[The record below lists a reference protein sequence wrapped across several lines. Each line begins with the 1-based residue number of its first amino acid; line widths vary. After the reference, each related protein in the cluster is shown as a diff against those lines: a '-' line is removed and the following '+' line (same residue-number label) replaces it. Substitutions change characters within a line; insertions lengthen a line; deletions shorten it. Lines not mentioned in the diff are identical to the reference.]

1 MAALKELLARIRAQ
15 ASEQGDDWVRQQ
27 LAAQPAPTARQ
38 AASRRRTR
46 PPERLSPAVSSR
58 SSQRRRMRSPSP
70 PVAGPGSSVGASA
83 ADRRGTGKKQ
93 QGGRMPCRGQGA
105 GRRSRAGMR
114 LGAGSQDGADRSP
127 VVRGGATAGSSPG
140 RSRRE
145 SAARRGSSS
154 SRGETTQA
162 GQRQT
167 DRRSTDRE
175 SERRQR
181 EPAAQR
187 GGHGGRAATSGT
199 DLAGEPGGSSRVSM
213 AAPPAGGDRDGGG
226 FSRCLSP
233 QGAAQRSGGPQQGRE
248 GSTSRHREEDRGAA
262 SSVTGCAGG
271 RGGPPPA
278 NMGAP
283 SVGGC
288 WAGGVSSLL
297 LPLQGSSGQDWS
309 SGLGTAGEAP
319 GTSDGSSGHRATA
332 TTDSIMEA
340 LRTAPASGPSAG
352 TVQAVGSEGS
362 RGPHPFPRL
371 PMEDPVRYLAGCV
384 KNSLAPSTWV
394 AYSSVWQQW
403 AELERYVQGPLG
415 AVEREDLTLWFLYLH
430 GTEHR
435 SRTGI
440 GRVLAALSFM
450 FKMQGC
456 GDVTKSF
463 VVRQVA
469 KGLRRG
475 QQRKDTRRPITLSI
489 LEGLFGQLDKVC
501 ASDYE
506 VALFQFAFSLAFFGA
521 FRIGE
526 LVSTKKSEEG
536 GVQFRHVE
544 LCGGELQVRIFES
557 KTDKGGKGLLARLHS
572 VAGCRLCPV
581 RCFANYLGVRKS
593 SRTSLLV
600 HADESVMSRF
610 QFIAVLRKCLTGLG
624 LVDKEYSSHSFRIG
638 AATEAA
644 RCGLDDA
651 TIRRLGRWESRRF
664 QLYVRPHL
672 V

>member
-340 LRTAPASGPSAG
+340 LRTAPASGPS
-352 TVQAVGSEGS
+352 GS
-362 RGPHPFPRL
+362 RRCMVWVMGHSYIFWAEQRAGLREKGRRFWLPADAVEVQWHGKRGLSWLQIRAWIEDKFRQEGPPDVLVLHAGGNDVGKIPMRDLIGRMKQDLVRIRAMAPRL
-371 PMEDPVRYLAGCV
+371 VVIWSQIVPRLVWRGARDLKAVQRTRAKINAAMTKFVHKAGGIVVRHV
-384 KNSLAPSTWV
+384 M
-394 AYSSVWQQW
+394 
-403 AELERYVQGPLG
+403 LERDPKY
-415 AVEREDLTLWFLYLH
+415 Y
-430 GTEHR
+430 
-435 SRTGI
+435 
-440 GRVLAALSFM
+440 
-450 FKMQGC
+450 
-456 GDVTKSF
+456 
-463 VVRQVA
+463 
-469 KGLRRG
+469 
-475 QQRKDTRRPITLSI
+475 RP
-489 LEGLFGQLDKVC
+489 D
-501 ASDYE
+501 
-506 VALFQFAFSLAFFGA
+506 
-521 FRIGE
+521 
-526 LVSTKKSEEG
+526 
-536 GVQFRHVE
+536 GVH
-544 LCGGELQVRIFES
+544 L
-557 KTDKGGKGLLARLHS
+557 
-572 VAGCRLCPV
+572 
-581 RCFANYLGVRKS
+581 N
-593 SRTSLLV
+593 
-600 HADESVMSRF
+600 
-610 QFIAVLRKCLTGLG
+610 GLG
-624 LVDKEYSSHSFRIG
+624 LEVFNY
-638 AATEAA
+638 
-644 RCGLDDA
+644 GLREGVEVAIQVWRGMRD
-651 TIRRLGRWESRRF
+651 
-664 QLYVRPHL
+664 
-672 V
+672 